1 MASTYSDLKIELIG
15 TGEQSGTWGTTT
27 NTNLGTAIEEAI
39 TGSADVS
46 FSSADV
52 TLSLTDTNTTQSARN
67 LRLNLT
73 GTSGGARNLTV
84 PAIEKVYVV
93 NNGLADDVTVKPSGG
108 TGIVVPAGKTM
119 VLFSTDDDGD
129 STFDMVDVTTHL
141 SSLTLNTDLAVAD
154 GGTGSSTAAGART
167 NLGLGSMAVQNATS
181 ISVSGGT
188 ITGITDITVADGGTG
203 ASNAADARSNLSA
216 AKTGSNNDIT
226 ELTGLTVPLSVAQGG
241 TGINTSTGT
250 GSVVRATS
258 PTIASA
264 TLSDPTLSGTATA
277 PTQSSTDDST
287 KIATTAFVQ
296 DLIGGT
302 ASAAGYIA
310 FNGSTGSVIASS
322 NLTLS
327 KTGTGDYLIT
337 LASGIQD
344 GSGSY
349 CVVLGNV
356 DQGVTSQSNS
366 SNSTAN
372 YTLDLYNTFVS
383 TRSASQFIIKG
394 IRTWNRYAVFSA
406 ADGDGNATQMFGIS
420 AVDPTYVTA
429 VIYT

>member
-39 TGSADVS
+39 TGSEDVS
-46 FSSADV
+46 FSGADV
-52 TLSLTDTNTTQSARN
+52 TLTLTDTNTTQAARN

-73 GTSGGARNLTV
+73 GSSSGARNLVV
-84 PAIEKVYVV
+84 PAIEKVYII
-93 NNGLADDVTVKPSGG
+93 NNGLADAVTVKNSTG
-108 TGIVVPAGKTM
+108 TGIAVPAGKTM
-119 VLFSTDDDGD
+119 YLYND
-129 STFDMVDVTTHL
+129 STNVVDAITHL
-141 SSLTLNTDLAVAD
+141 SSLTLATALPLTS
-154 GGTGSSTAAGART
+154 GGTGATTDANART

-203 ASNAADARSNLSA
+203 ASNATDARANLSA

-322 NLTLS
+322 NLTLTKS
-327 KTGTGDYLIT
+327 GTGDYTINID
-337 LASGIQD
+337 AGIQD
-344 GSGSY
+344 GNADY

-356 DQGVTSQSNS
+356 DQGTLSQSDGVTSASNQL
-366 SNSTAN
+366 NI
-372 YTLDLYNTFVS
+372 YNTMVYSRATSSFNV
-383 TRSASQFIIKG
+383 RA
-394 IRTWNRYAVFSA
+394 IRTYNVYRVFSA
-406 ADGDGNATQMFGIS
+406 ADGDGNATQMFGIT